1 MALSVTSTGFRWMTR
16 MFLVL
21 GLLLLIAAPIL
32 RYWVTPGLAQS
43 PIAPGGD
50 GFLTHVSTGTITTL
64 FDLET
69 AEGSSGEEPIP
80 VTRTQSTR
88 SEAAGT
94 QEAVD
99 SGFNAAVTTTTDRTE
114 TADGRLIADSEYTLA
129 ADRHSQA
136 LIDCCGVQVGGV
148 PVTTAGAGSP
158 LRLPWFTPQEPYP
171 YYDVTLLA
179 PVDMTPIGDEEVGG
193 ITAMKFQQAGV
204 PVPIGTIQVPGRLT
218 GSEVPTVPLVRTRVV
233 NRTIWVDP
241 TTGIVLRN
249 VERVRES
256 LRDSTGRDVVTL
268 IVMTTAS
275 TQEQVDAQV
284 AAARD
289 EGREVLWTYTY
300 GPALSA
306 SIGLFLL
313 LVGLV
318 GLIVRMRAERVDED
332 FPDQLAS
339 FDDLKEAFD

>member
-1 MALSVTSTGFRWMTR
+1 VAVSVTSAGFRRFTR
-16 MFLVL
+16 TFLVL
-21 GLLLLIAAPIL
+21 GLLLLVAAPIL

-43 PIAPGGD
+43 PLEPGGD

-69 AEGSSGEEPIP
+69 AEGSSGEDPIP
-80 VTRTQSTR
+80 VVRTQST
-88 SEAAGT
+88 SSDSAGT

-99 SGFNAAVTTTTDRTE
+99 SGYNAAVTVTTDRTE
-114 TADGRLIADSEYTLA
+114 TADGRLIADSEYRLA

-136 LIDCCGVQVGGV
+136 LIDCCGAEVGGV

-158 LRLPWFTPQEPYP
+158 LRLPWFTPQAPYP
-171 YYDVTLLA
+171 FYDVTLLA
-179 PVDMTPIGDEEVGG
+179 PVEMTPIGDEEVGG
-193 ITAMKFQQAGV
+193 IAAMKFQQAGV
-204 PVPIGTIQVPGRLT
+204 PAPIGTVAVPGRMT
-218 GSEVPTVPLVRTRVV
+218 GSEAPTVSLVRTRVV

-241 TTGIVLRN
+241 TTGIILRN

-256 LRDSTGRDVVTL
+256 LRDSTGKDIVTL

-284 AAARD
+284 AAARE
-289 EGREVLWTYTY
+289 EGRPVLWTYTY
-300 GPALSA
+300 GPALSV
-306 SIGLFLL
+306 SIGLLL
-313 LVGLV
+313 GLLGLVGLV
-318 GLIVRMRAERVDED
+318 MRMRAERVDED
-332 FPDQLAS
+332 FPDELAS

>member
-256 LRDSTGRDVVTL
+256 LRDSTGRDVVDTHRHDHGQHPGAGGR
-268 IVMTTAS
+268 TGGGCPRGGSRGA
-275 TQEQVDAQV
+275 VDLHVWTCPERIDRAV
-284 AAARD
+284 PPTGGIGRTHRADAGRAR
-289 EGREVLWTYTY
+289 GR
-300 GPALSA
+300 
-306 SIGLFLL
+306 GL
-313 LVGLV
+313 
-318 GLIVRMRAERVDED
+318 
-332 FPDQLAS
+332 P
-339 FDDLKEAFD
+339 